1 MKTICTGMF
10 TIMLIFLFRPVGAQT
25 EDAFPSYIEQ
35 CFNNYFNFNPQEKIY
50 LHTDKPTYSA
60 GENIWFR
67 AYCVDA
73 SYHIPTQLSK
83 FIYLELINRQD
94 SILKRIQIKQTDS
107 CFYGNLTIPST
118 TLRESIACVSLPT
131 GCKITKKIF
140 SSKKIYRSSVQ

>member
-1 MKTICTGMF
+1 MF
-10 TIMLIFLFRPVGAQT
+10 TIMLVLLFRPVGAQT

-118 TLRESIACVSLPT
+118 TPP
-131 GCKITKKIF
+131 G
-140 SSKKIYRSSVQ
+140 

>member
-1 MKTICTGMF
+1 MF
-10 TIMLIFLFRPVGAQT
+10 TIMLVLLFRPVGAQT

-83 FIYLELINRQD
+83 FIYLELINRV
-94 SILKRIQIKQTDS
+94 L
-107 CFYGNLTIPST
+107 P
-118 TLRESIACVSLPT
+118 ACLYQLDA
-131 GCKITKKIF
+131 K
-140 SSKKIYRSSVQ
+140 

>member
-1 MKTICTGMF
+1 MF
-10 TIMLIFLFRPVGAQT
+10 TIMLVLLFRPVGAQT

-73 SYHIPTQLSK
+73 SYHIPTQVNLSTS
-83 FIYLELINRQD
+83 N
-94 SILKRIQIKQTDS
+94 SSTVRIR
-107 CFYGNLTIPST
+107 F
-118 TLRESIACVSLPT
+118 
-131 GCKITKKIF
+131 
-140 SSKKIYRSSVQ
+140 

>member
-10 TIMLIFLFRPVGAQT
+10 TIMLVLLFRPVGAQT

-67 AYCVDA
+67 AYCVD
-73 SYHIPTQLSK
+73 
-83 FIYLELINRQD
+83 
-94 SILKRIQIKQTDS
+94 
-107 CFYGNLTIPST
+107 
-118 TLRESIACVSLPT
+118 

>member
-1 MKTICTGMF
+1 MF

-118 TLRESIACVSLPT
+118 TPPGEYCLRVFTNWMQNNEEDFYI
-131 GCKITKKIF
+131 
-140 SSKKIYRSSVQ
+140 KKIYRSSVQ